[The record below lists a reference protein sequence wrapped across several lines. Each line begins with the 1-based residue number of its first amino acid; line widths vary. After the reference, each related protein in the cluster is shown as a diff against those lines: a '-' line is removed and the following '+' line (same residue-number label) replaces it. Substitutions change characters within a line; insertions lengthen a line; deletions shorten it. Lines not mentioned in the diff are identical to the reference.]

1 MRIESS
7 NLQMQ
12 STHLAYQR
20 TETFERMEAWRG
32 ERGRSN
38 GRAAEVAP
46 VMQRET
52 VNISDAGRSAQQ
64 ASAID
69 EAGEAAGRDPRLQLL
84 IRMVEFFTG
93 RPVKFLDANALQAPA
108 DNVATPAQAAP
119 GAQGA
124 PQPSAGFGIDYEFSS
139 TRMEY
144 EAVSFAAEGK
154 VRTADGREIDFSVSF
169 SMERSYA
176 ESINVRFTAGDAA
189 QPKVKDPLVLDFG
202 GPAAALSD
210 MRFSFDLD
218 ADGSKD
224 DVPGLAGGTGF
235 LAFDRNDNGRI
246 DDGRELFGPTTGQ
259 GFAELALL
267 DADGNGWIDEADPA
281 FAQLRVWQPDASGA
295 GTLMTLLEA
304 DVGAL
309 SVANV
314 ATPFDVRNG
323 NNETLGLMRAS
334 SVYLR
339 ESGGAGSVSQI
350 DLAV

>member
-32 ERGRSN
+32 DRGRGN
-38 GRAAEVAP
+38 GRTSEGIPAV
-46 VMQRET
+46 QRDW

-64 ASAID
+64 ASAIE
-69 EAGEAAGRDPRLQLL
+69 EAGEAADRDPRLQML

-93 RPVKFLDANALQAPA
+93 RPVKFLDAGALQSPGDNDAPA
-108 DNVATPAQAAP
+108 
-119 GAQGA
+119 AQGSRPA
-124 PQPSAGFGIDYEFSS
+124 SAGFGIDYEFSS
-139 TRMEY
+139 THVEY
-144 EAVSFAAEGK
+144 EAVNFAAQGK
-154 VRTADGREIDFSVSF
+154 VRTSDGREIDFDVSF
-169 SMERSYA
+169 AMERSYA

-189 QPKVKDPLVLDFG
+189 QQQVKDPLVLDFG
-202 GPAAALSD
+202 GAAAALSD

-218 ADGSKD
+218 ADGTLD
-224 DVPGLAGGTGF
+224 EVPGLSGGTGF
-235 LAFDRNDNGRI
+235 LAFDRNNNGRI
-246 DDGRELFGPTTGQ
+246 DDGSELFGPTTGQ

-281 FAQLRVWQPDASGA
+281 FAQLRVWQPDASGE

-309 SVANV
+309 AVANV

-323 NNETLGLMRAS
+323 SNETLGLMRAS